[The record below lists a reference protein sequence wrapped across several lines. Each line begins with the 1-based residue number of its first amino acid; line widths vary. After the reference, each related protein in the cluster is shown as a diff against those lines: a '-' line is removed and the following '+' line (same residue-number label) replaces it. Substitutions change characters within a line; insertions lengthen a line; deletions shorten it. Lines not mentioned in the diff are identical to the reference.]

1 MSKKLPESEWSHVMR
16 ADSVPSAGKHAKLS
30 ASPEQCAAIARRVG
44 VGDIENLHATMKLA
58 LQNGG
63 HILYIQGAVEAD
75 IEQACV
81 VSGTPVKSHVK
92 EEFEA
97 WYADHDK
104 AIPFNRAKHEVKA
117 KMEGDEVQILDERD
131 DPETMIDGQVDLG
144 EVAIQYLSLGINPY
158 PRAPEFAA
166 NDIEESAPQ
175 SKQLAAA
182 SSGSGSLR
190 PNPFAA
196 LKNWRPKD

>member
-1 MSKKLPESEWSHVMR
+1 MSKKLPESEWPYFIR
-16 ADSVPSAGKHAKLS
+16 ADSVPAAGKHAKL
-30 ASPEQCAAIARRVG
+30 AATPEQCSAIAERVG
-44 VGDIENLHATMKLA
+44 VEIIENLHASMKLA

-63 HILYIQGAVEAD
+63 HILYISGEVKAD
-75 IEQACV
+75 IQQACV
-81 VSGTPVKSHVK
+81 VSGQLIKSHVK
-92 EEFEA
+92 EDFEA

-104 AIPFNRAKHEVKA
+104 AIPFSRAKHEVQV

-131 DPETMIDGQVDLG
+131 DPEVMTDGQVDLG

-166 NDIEESAPQ
+166 MADDNTVTPE
-175 SKQLAAA
+175 KQVTV
-182 SSGSGSLR
+182 GSGSLR